1 METKSGER
9 GTEKIADI
17 HIYSILKTLSA
28 IYKRRILRMEESRNE
43 VEKQVAEEVE
53 KRVTEGVTSGVTI
66 LVTVAVTF
74 VIAVVLFK
82 FVWAWVVPDLFPGA
96 VEQGLIAA
104 DLTWLASL
112 KLAVL
117 VAVLSG
123 FYPALSGAF
132 KRQ

>member
-1 METKSGER
+1 
-9 GTEKIADI
+9 
-17 HIYSILKTLSA
+17 
-28 IYKRRILRMEESRNE
+28 MEESRNE
-43 VEKQVAEEVE
+43 VQKEIEKEIEKKVE
-53 KRVTEGVTSGVTI
+53 KGVATGTAI
-66 LVTVAVTF
+66 LVSVVVTF

-123 FYPALSGAF
+123 FGPALSGAF
-132 KRQ
+132 VRQ

>member
-1 METKSGER
+1 
-9 GTEKIADI
+9 
-17 HIYSILKTLSA
+17 
-28 IYKRRILRMEESRNE
+28 MEESRNE
-43 VEKQVAEEVE
+43 VEKQVTEEVE
-53 KRVTEGVTSGVTI
+53 KRVTSGVTI

-96 VEQGLIAA
+96 VAQGLVSA
-104 DLTWLASL
+104 DLTWIASL

>member
-1 METKSGER
+1 
-9 GTEKIADI
+9 
-17 HIYSILKTLSA
+17 
-28 IYKRRILRMEESRNE
+28 
-43 VEKQVAEEVE
+43 
-53 KRVTEGVTSGVTI
+53 
-66 LVTVAVTF
+66 
-74 VIAVVLFK
+74 LFK

-104 DLTWLASL
+104 NLTWLASL

-123 FYPALSGAF
+123 FYPALSEAF

>member
-1 METKSGER
+1 M
-9 GTEKIADI
+9 D
-17 HIYSILKTLSA
+17 
-28 IYKRRILRMEESRNE
+28 ESRNDVE
-43 VEKQVAEEVE
+43 QQIADEIEKQIAEHVEKQVEA
-53 KRVTEGVTSGVTI
+53 GVSSGVAI
-66 LVTVAVTF
+66 LVSVFVTF

-96 VEQGLIAA
+96 VAEGLIAA
-104 DLTWLASL
+104 NLTWLASL